1 MRAAYRDLAPAR
13 GWVVIDADGDVE
25 RVAERVRDAVAPTP
39 GRMTTVVATEHWARV
54 PGQERAVAQLQRA
67 ASRPVHA
74 YLLVGPRG
82 SGVEEAARCFA
93 AALIITDDDERSWDL
108 VLRGVHPDVVEID
121 PPATQIRIE
130 DAQAVVDEVSRS
142 PIEGER
148 KVVVLF
154 DAERLR
160 LNEAA
165 ANKLLKTL
173 EEPPPRAVIVL
184 VTSGA
189 DQLLPT
195 IRSRCQRVDFAYLG
209 AGAVAAA
216 LVADGIRRRARRSA
230 GAPRRRSHRPRACA
244 RWTPRP
250 RARRVRRCGR
260 GDRRH
265 RRRRRAAGRTGA
277 GGDAARCPGIE
288 LEQAEE
294 AEQLGVDLEAAGY
307 PERTR
312 RAQLRRLEERHKRAD
327 RRARIDAA
335 ARGHHRARDGVPGR
349 PRGIARGTPQ
359 PRPWRAR
366 DRAARRGR
374 ARSTRAATRRQA
386 IAEFNPNE
394 TLLVERLFLHLP
406 PAAEAPKAF
415 GAAEPRAG
423 TLAAAPE

>member
-1 MRAAYRDLAPAR
+1 MT
-13 GWVVIDADGDVE
+13 GVV
-25 RVAERVRDAVAPTP
+25 T
-39 GRMTTVVATEHWARV
+39 TEHWARIA
-54 PGQERAVAQLQRA
+54 GQDKAVAQLQRA
-67 ASRPVHA
+67 AARPVHA

-93 AALIITDDDERSWDL
+93 AALITTDDDERTWDL
-108 VLRGVHPDVVEID
+108 VLRGVHTDVVEVD

-130 DAQAVVDEVSRS
+130 DAQTIRDEVSRS

-209 AGAVAAA
+209 ESSVASA
-216 LVADGIRRRARRSA
+216 LVADGVVSERADLLARLAGGRIDRARALDGRL
-230 GAPRRRSHRPRACA
+230 GP
-244 RWTPRP
+244 
-250 RARRVRRCGR
+250 VR
-260 GDRRH
+260 DAFVAV
-265 RRRRRAAGRTGA
+265 AAGVDGSGGA
-277 GGDAARCPGIE
+277 VALHAERVQVAMQDALSGLEAAQATEVEE
-288 LEQAEE
+288 LGAE
-294 AEQLGVDLEAAGY
+294 LEAAGY

-312 RAQLRRLEERHKRAD
+312 RAQLRRLEERHKRAH
-327 RRARIDAA
+327 RRDRIDALLEGITALETVYRDALAGSSSERLNTDRDLLTINPRA
-335 ARGHHRARDGVPGR
+335 AAAALD
-349 PRGIARGTPQ
+349 AC
-359 PRPWRAR
+359 
-366 DRAARRGR
+366 RAAR
-374 ARSTRAATRRQA
+374 QA
-386 IAEFNPNE
+386 VAEFNPNE

-406 PAAEAPKAF
+406 D
-415 GAAEPRAG
+415 AG
-423 TLAAAPE
+423 DGSNGLRGR